1 MIILVHL
8 VVSLGMLVIVPLG
21 LTLMDVPARP
31 ALGPSSRPAPR
42 WWFAFAVPG
51 AVSLWLP
58 RGALSITLASIYLA
72 GTLALVVLAAV
83 DLVRRKRLRAREIAL
98 YTALVTPSIA
108 ALSLVAERSSYE
120 LFGFNLT
127 VLSLTVA
134 HFHFAG
140 FAAAL
145 IAFLVAG
152 TSTATST
159 APRTGTGA
167 LADSSSAAARTGTG
181 ALADSSS
188 AAARTGTGALADS
201 SSRAAS
207 AASAA
212 SAAAISVPLGTGIV
226 LLGFFLGDSVEL
238 AGAAVLTA
246 GMWLVGWHLWRR
258 SRETDRTTATLLV
271 VSASVLVVTM
281 LLALSWALGHVVAT
295 PYLPLEWMV
304 ATHGLANAVGFGLCG
319 LLARRRLQ
327 AAEGVR

>member
-1 MIILVHL
+1 MITLVHL

-21 LTLMDVPARP
+21 LTLMDVPARTAVGP
-31 ALGPSSRPAPR
+31 AGRPAPR

-120 LFGFNLT
+120 LFGFKLT

-152 TSTATST
+152 TSR
-159 APRTGTGA
+159 APRTSTGA
-167 LADSSSAAARTGTG
+167 LADSSSG
-181 ALADSSS
+181 
-188 AAARTGTGALADS
+188 
-201 SSRAAS
+201 
-207 AASAA
+207 AA

-246 GMWLVGWHLWRR
+246 GMWLVGWNLWRR

-304 ATHGLANAVGFGLCG
+304 ATHGLANAVGFALCG
-319 LLARRRLQ
+319 LLAWRRLQ
-327 AAEGVR
+327 AAEGVG

>member
-1 MIILVHL
+1 LITLVHL

-21 LTLMDVPARP
+21 LTLMDVPARTAVGP
-31 ALGPSSRPAPR
+31 AGRPAPR

-120 LFGFNLT
+120 LFGFKLT

-152 TSTATST
+152 TSR
-159 APRTGTGA
+159 APRTSTGA
-167 LADSSSAAARTGTG
+167 LADSSSG
-181 ALADSSS
+181 
-188 AAARTGTGALADS
+188 
-201 SSRAAS
+201 
-207 AASAA
+207 AA

-246 GMWLVGWHLWRR
+246 GMWLVGWNLWRR

-304 ATHGLANAVGFGLCG
+304 ATHGLANAVGFALCG
-319 LLARRRLQ
+319 LLAWRRLQ
-327 AAEGVR
+327 AAEGVG